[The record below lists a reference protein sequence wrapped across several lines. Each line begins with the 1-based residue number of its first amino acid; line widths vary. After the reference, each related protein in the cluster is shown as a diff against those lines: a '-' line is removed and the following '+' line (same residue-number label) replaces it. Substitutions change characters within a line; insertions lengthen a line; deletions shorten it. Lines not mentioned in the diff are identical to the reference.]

1 VTASIAANAT
11 FLTARVRREGM
22 RTLAFASLLLAALT
36 LAGCADDPETQSTDP
51 DGTTTPLPWT
61 PPPDGNT
68 TTGTNGTSTGTTTAT
83 MTTTYPA

>member
-1 VTASIAANAT
+1 
-11 FLTARVRREGM
+11 M

-51 DGTTTPLPWT
+51 DGTTTA
-61 PPPDGNT
+61 
-68 TTGTNGTSTGTTTAT
+68 AT

>member
-1 VTASIAANAT
+1 MSRRIAANAT
-11 FLTARVRREGM
+11 FFPPHVRREGM

-36 LAGCADDPETQSTDP
+36 LAGCADDPDTQSTDP

-61 PPPDGNT
+61 PPPEGNSTTGTNT
-68 TTGTNGTSTGTTTAT
+68 TTGTTSAT